1 MHKTWVPSLG
11 WEDPLGEGNGNPL
24 QYSCLENPMD
34 RGAWWAIVHG
44 FTKELDM
51 TKQLNNNNNGMRWGM
66 YYFLYKWLQFANISF
81 VFMCNFLFFWC
92 PNQMFVLE
100 FYSNSQIWVRR
111 YFLLYLFL
119 YFEHVQVWVYF

>member
-1 MHKTWVPSLG
+1 
-11 WEDPLGEGNGNPL
+11 
-24 QYSCLENPMD
+24 MD

-81 VFMCNFLFFWC
+81 VFMCNFLFF
-92 PNQMFVLE
+92 
-100 FYSNSQIWVRR
+100 
-111 YFLLYLFL
+111 
-119 YFEHVQVWVYF
+119 